1 MRIGGADVLD
11 WLAAGM
17 TPQAIIAD
25 YPDLTEEMQG
35 SLKDFAEALRIS
47 ISSSNQRVARTV
59 VLEDDLVRPWQVGL
73 KPN

>member
-25 YPDLTEEMQG
+25 YPDLTEE
-35 SLKDFAEALRIS
+35 DARIFE
-47 ISSSNQRVARTV
+47 RFR
-59 VLEDDLVRPWQVGL
+59 
-73 KPN
+73 